1 MNTSDSGSSQQH
13 VFSLAPLSVWIRL
26 IADNDGVS
34 SKYWGKLATVLAISA
49 MFSPLRVV
57 ERLWYSR
64 SRMAGVRI
72 HEAPL
77 YIQGFARS
85 GTTHLLNLLAQDL
98 QFATVSTF
106 QAMAAPMFLTG
117 RGWLERLI
125 ASRIP
130 ATRPMDNMAVSLGL
144 PQEEDVALANSSH
157 HSPAHLLSFPR
168 RSRDFLKKYS
178 TMRLTADEMSQWESA
193 YLDVLRKATFA
204 EGGKRLLLKSPANL
218 GRTAVLRRL
227 FPNAK
232 FVHIIRN
239 PYVVYQ
245 SMSHMYKTM
254 LSICQLDDADPDA
267 VAAAIRDSYVWMMTQ
282 YMMDRKSV
290 PEGHLAEVR
299 YEDLERDPL
308 TELARIYSELDLRG
322 WEKAKERIASYLTTV
337 AGYRKNTYAI
347 DSTTIDVV
355 NREWGFAIEEW
366 GYEPP
371 KQAQR

>member
-1 MNTSDSGSSQQH
+1 
-13 VFSLAPLSVWIRL
+13 
-26 IADNDGVS
+26 
-34 SKYWGKLATVLAISA
+34 
-49 MFSPLRVV
+49 
-57 ERLWYSR
+57 
-64 SRMAGVRI
+64 MAGVRI